1 MLNINNKKR
10 LLIYIL
16 LSFSLMLAQAQTIQK
31 EQYGIVFTAPSN
43 AFNIKK
49 IKLKV
54 WKDDIIQVVV
64 SPKESFSERESLIIT
79 EKMNSSPHWNVE
91 ETDKE
96 VLLRT
101 QSVIARIDK
110 QNYHVSF
117 SKIDGT
123 VLLSENERNIQPT
136 EVAGEKCYS
145 IKQSFQYSENE
156 SLYGLGSY
164 MDGEVRLNGKKVIML
179 QKNREDVVPVII
191 SSNKYSIIWDN
202 YSLSEFNDVKGSYY
216 MWSNVADEINY
227 FFMYGDNLDHLVSSY
242 RQLTGKAP
250 MYPKWAFGYI
260 QSKQKYNTQ
269 TEIVSIV
276 KGFRDRKFPLDLI
289 VQDWQYWPEGQWGQ
303 KSFNR
308 KNYPDPKKMMQDI
321 HAMNTKIMISIW
333 PNMGKGC
340 PDNTAMKAIDGLLKD
355 NEHLNILKPD
365 ARQLYWKQSN
375 DSLFHYGIDGW
386 WADCSEGYDSD
397 WTSPYFKL
405 PVTQSNKINTDEL
418 TRLYGS
424 GRYINSYALMHTKG
438 LYEGQRA
445 TTSSKR
451 VFILTRSA
459 YAGLQKYGASYWS
472 GDVSAN
478 WEEFRAQI
486 PAGLNFC
493 MTGIPYWT
501 TDISGYFIKH
511 EPGWWFSNG
520 VFEKGQEDKGFHE
533 LYTRWFQFASFCPL
547 FRAHGADF
555 PREPWAFV
563 TQDSLTYH
571 TLLKFTN
578 LRYRLMPY
586 IYSIA
591 WKVTNENYTMMRAL
605 PFDFT
610 NDSATYNIN
619 NQYMFGPS
627 FLVNPVVE
635 PLYYL
640 PNSIKVEGSIEPDA
654 NTTNKIEAKSNYFV
668 RSVYLPKGTQWFDFW
683 SGKNYEGGNT
693 VKADARFE
701 TMPLFIKAGS
711 IIPMGPFIQYSTE
724 KTDPLE
730 IRIYPGANGEFTLYE
745 DENDNYNYEKGIYS
759 LIEFHWN
766 NALETLT
773 ISDRKGEFPGMLN
786 KRKFEIVMVNENSG
800 IGIETQVISKAIDYS
815 GGKMVVSLKI

>member
-164 MDGEVRLNGKKVIML
+164 MDGEVRLNGKNVIML

-375 DSLFHYGIDGW
+375 DSLFHYWIDGW

-610 NDSATYNIN
+610 ND
-619 NQYMFGPS
+619 
-627 FLVNPVVE
+627 
-635 PLYYL
+635 
-640 PNSIKVEGSIEPDA
+640 
-654 NTTNKIEAKSNYFV
+654 
-668 RSVYLPKGTQWFDFW
+668 
-683 SGKNYEGGNT
+683 
-693 VKADARFE
+693 
-701 TMPLFIKAGS
+701 
-711 IIPMGPFIQYSTE
+711 
-724 KTDPLE
+724 
-730 IRIYPGANGEFTLYE
+730 
-745 DENDNYNYEKGIYS
+745 
-759 LIEFHWN
+759 
-766 NALETLT
+766 
-773 ISDRKGEFPGMLN
+773 
-786 KRKFEIVMVNENSG
+786 
-800 IGIETQVISKAIDYS
+800 
-815 GGKMVVSLKI
+815 